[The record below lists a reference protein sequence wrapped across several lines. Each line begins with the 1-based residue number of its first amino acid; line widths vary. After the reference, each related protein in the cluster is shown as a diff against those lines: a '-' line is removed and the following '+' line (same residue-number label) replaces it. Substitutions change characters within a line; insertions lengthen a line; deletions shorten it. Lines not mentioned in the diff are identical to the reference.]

1 LQLISVF
8 VEWWCCF
15 QVSLKAIT
23 GMAVTMEISKLVAV
37 GFLAAHWKST
47 GVMLKLALLVLIL
60 GLALINAV
68 GVFSQLVAAHFG
80 DRVIATNDVETEAAA
95 LASRISV
102 QAHNVDDL
110 DLKISQLDN
119 AVSELVKRGR
129 VNGALDTIREQK
141 KSRADLVAQRQREA
155 DGLSKMKAEQAAT
168 AGRMRAVE
176 VEAAPIMYVAQL
188 AGATS
193 EQAIRLLILLM
204 VLTCDPT
211 PIVLTAAASA
221 RR

>member
-1 LQLISVF
+1 
-8 VEWWCCF
+8 
-15 QVSLKAIT
+15 
-23 GMAVTMEISKLVAV
+23 MAVTMEISKLVAV